1 MSSKAS
7 VRVAE
12 PDTALRRYHRLG
24 PRLVFATL
32 IALSLGLVATSVH
45 TVLSERASLSE
56 QLDARGE
63 SLVKV
68 ASPACVEWLL
78 ADDIPYLQTFVEGVA
93 RARTDV
99 VFARIERVDGQ
110 LVCESTND
118 PQWRKHGAQSV
129 KQYQADIVVPGGDDE
144 KHKVLARVILGIS
157 TQSLDEL
164 QASRSRDL
172 MFQAAASF
180 VALAFALSFFLR
192 RAVIHPISD
201 LDRQATALARG
212 DLETPIALET
222 GDEIG
227 RLAETLDGMRQN
239 LHGSYTELRASNAE
253 LQRVGE
259 IRDRALVDLERALA
273 RAHEASE
280 AKTMFLATM
289 SHELRT
295 PMNGVIGSTS
305 LLLQTELD
313 PDQREFVETVRT
325 SAESLRLLVDDVLD
339 FSKLESGKITLQ
351 AADTDLR
358 AIVHEVVASLQSR
371 AQDKGLALREF
382 VDAEV
387 PARVHVDA
395 FRVRQVLLHLLGN
408 AIKFTDE
415 GGVTVK
421 VGLDGRDDG
430 RATVRF
436 AVIDTGIGVPK
447 ESHATL
453 FEPFTQADGSLSR
466 RHGGTGLGLAICQRI
481 ISLMRGTIGFE
492 SAPGSGSVFWFTLP
506 VEEVL
511 DRLREVPRPPL
522 PSQPNKVTMRKHA
535 PILLVEDNP
544 VNQRMALHMLRR
556 SGFDAELAENGQVAL
571 DKLAKTRFMLVLMDC
586 SMPVM
591 DGFETTR
598 RIRAIESATGE
609 HLPIVALTANAMP
622 GDRERCLEA
631 GMDEYLAK
639 PVTADELRAKIEG
652 FTGRVE

>member
-351 AADTDLR
+351 AANTDLR

>member
-201 LDRQATALARG
+201 LDRQRHFFSA
-212 DLETPIALET
+212 
-222 GDEIG
+222 
-227 RLAETLDGMRQN
+227 N
-239 LHGSYTELRASNAE
+239 LG
-253 LQRVGE
+253 Q
-259 IRDRALVDLERALA
+259 
-273 RAHEASE
+273 
-280 AKTMFLATM
+280 
-289 SHELRT
+289 
-295 PMNGVIGSTS
+295 GV
-305 LLLQTELD
+305 
-313 PDQREFVETVRT
+313 R
-325 SAESLRLLVDDVLD
+325 
-339 FSKLESGKITLQ
+339 
-351 AADTDLR
+351 
-358 AIVHEVVASLQSR
+358 
-371 AQDKGLALREF
+371 
-382 VDAEV
+382 
-387 PARVHVDA
+387 
-395 FRVRQVLLHLLGN
+395 
-408 AIKFTDE
+408 
-415 GGVTVK
+415 
-421 VGLDGRDDG
+421 
-430 RATVRF
+430 
-436 AVIDTGIGVPK
+436 
-447 ESHATL
+447 
-453 FEPFTQADGSLSR
+453 
-466 RHGGTGLGLAICQRI
+466 LGLANHRHRFPGPCWAVRQFVHDHGALIEVQCQLVAHVYGRK
-481 ISLMRGTIGFE
+481 R
-492 SAPGSGSVFWFTLP
+492 ADATLLSP
-506 VEEVL
+506 RYAEQPRQQSRCRHPIFRRNQKMVEL
-511 DRLREVPRPPL
+511 NAHD
-522 PSQPNKVTMRKHA
+522 QPT
-535 PILLVEDNP
+535 
-544 VNQRMALHMLRR
+544 
-556 SGFDAELAENGQVAL
+556 
-571 DKLAKTRFMLVLMDC
+571 
-586 SMPVM
+586 
-591 DGFETTR
+591 
-598 RIRAIESATGE
+598 
-609 HLPIVALTANAMP
+609 
-622 GDRERCLEA
+622 
-631 GMDEYLAK
+631 
-639 PVTADELRAKIEG
+639 
-652 FTGRVE
+652 

>member
-1 MSSKAS
+1 MTSKANDPE
-7 VRVAE
+7 AE
-12 PDTALRRYHRLG
+12 LDAAPRRYRKLG

-32 IALSLGLVATSVH
+32 VALSLGLVATSVH

-63 SLVKV
+63 SLVRV
-68 ASPACVEWLL
+68 AAPACVEFIL

-93 RARTDV
+93 RARTDI

-110 LVCESTND
+110 TVCESSND
-118 PQWRKHGAQSV
+118 VQWRKHGAQRV
-129 KQYQADIVVPGGDDE
+129 KKYESDILAPADEDARQR
-144 KHKVLARVILGIS
+144 VLGRVILGIA
-157 TQSLDEL
+157 TTSLDEL

-180 VALAFALSFFLR
+180 VALALALSFFLR
-192 RAVIHPISD
+192 RAVIRPISE

-212 DLETPIALET
+212 DLDSPLSLET
-222 GDEIG
+222 GDEIA

-239 LHGSYTELRASNAE
+239 LRGSYHELRTSNAE

-259 IRDRALVDLERALA
+259 IRDRALLDLERALT
-273 RAHEASE
+273 RANEASE

-305 LLLQTELD
+305 LLLQTPLD

-325 SAESLRLLVDDVLD
+325 SAESLRLLVDDLLD
-339 FSKLESGKITLQ
+339 FSKLESGKVALQ
-351 AADTDLR
+351 TSETDLR
-358 AIVHEVVASLQSR
+358 GLVHEVVTSLQSR
-371 AQDKGLALREF
+371 AQDKGLALREY

-387 PARVHVDA
+387 PARVRADGL
-395 FRVRQVLLHLLGN
+395 RVRQLLHHLLGN

-415 GGVTVK
+415 GNVTIK
-421 VGLDGRDDG
+421 VGLDRRDDG
-430 RATVRF
+430 CATVRV
-436 AVIDTGIGVPK
+436 AVVDTGIGVPK
-447 ESHATL
+447 AAHASL

-466 RHGGTGLGLAICQRI
+466 RHGGTGLGLAICQRLVA
-481 ISLMRGTIGFE
+481 LMRGTIGFE

-522 PSQPNKVTMRKHA
+522 PAQANKVTMRKHA

-556 SGFDAELAENGQVAL
+556 GGYDAELAENGQVAL

-598 RIRAIESATGE
+598 RIRASETATGE

-622 GDRERCLEA
+622 GDRERCLAA

-652 FTGRVE
+652 FTRPAE

>member
-1 MSSKAS
+1 MVAFRQACHQDPTLGILNAILHLKVRPNASKSYQHAKNSNAGRRGVYCVRSHGSLSRLLHRPGTIRLFRCFSFRASQHTGHFLTLKRQPVATPFQKPSLQAPHLSSSGPQHFDRLVRENAIWPATVGDDVACRRNVGDVFGQVVDRHIDGTRNMSS
-7 VRVAE
+7 
-12 PDTALRRYHRLG
+12 P
-24 PRLVFATL
+24 VFQRW
-32 IALSLGLVATSVH
+32 SN
-45 TVLSERASLSE
+45 
-56 QLDARGE
+56 
-63 SLVKV
+63 
-68 ASPACVEWLL
+68 
-78 ADDIPYLQTFVEGVA
+78 
-93 RARTDV
+93 
-99 VFARIERVDGQ
+99 VDGQ
-110 LVCESTND
+110 S
-118 PQWRKHGAQSV
+118 GA
-129 KQYQADIVVPGGDDE
+129 
-144 KHKVLARVILGIS
+144 IL
-157 TQSLDEL
+157 DAL
-164 QASRSRDL
+164 QQLRAAHRSDRIT
-172 MFQAAASF
+172 
-180 VALAFALSFFLR
+180 
-192 RAVIHPISD
+192 RAV
-201 LDRQATALARG
+201 Q
-212 DLETPIALET
+212 
-222 GDEIG
+222 
-227 RLAETLDGMRQN
+227 
-239 LHGSYTELRASNAE
+239 
-253 LQRVGE
+253 